1 MYALFTRVKERMP
14 SLRIS
19 LIRVYLSQT
28 DRIDGMQ
35 NLNRLGDG
43 LENGN
48 FASYFFF

>member
-1 MYALFTRVKERMP
+1 MHVLLTHVKERMS

-35 NLNRLGDG
+35 NLNRLGNG

-48 FASYFFF
+48 FAAYFVF